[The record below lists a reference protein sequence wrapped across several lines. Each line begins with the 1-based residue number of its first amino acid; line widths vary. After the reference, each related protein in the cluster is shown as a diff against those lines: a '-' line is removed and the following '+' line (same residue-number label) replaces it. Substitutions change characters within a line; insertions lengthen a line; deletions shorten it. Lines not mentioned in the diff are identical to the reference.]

1 MTDIRPDNRG
11 LSLQETQMAESGSI
25 QNQPGFF
32 SKRMEAVCRW
42 SFRPVDIAPLVF
54 FRIFFGLM
62 MLYHIWVMTRD
73 RWVQYFYIDP
83 DFHFSYPGWSWL
95 EPWPGIGMH
104 IHFIVLM
111 IAAVGISLGLFYRF
125 SALTYFVGYSY
136 VFLLEKSLYQ
146 NHCYLI
152 CLLSGIMVVIPA
164 HRACSLD
171 CLLGRIK
178 GSLVAPQWTLGL
190 LRLQIA
196 IPYFYGGLAKLN
208 YDWLLT
214 QPIGM
219 WIQRR
224 TDVPFLGGYLGEEWV
239 AWAFAYG
246 GLLFDLLIVPALMW
260 RRTRIFAYLIAV
272 GFHLTN
278 AVLWEIGIF
287 PWFMIG
293 ASLLFFPPHTFRRA
307 AHLKKWAIIPLP
319 APTRFSWGERLTVAV
334 LALYVSWQL
343 IFPFRHFLYPGNV
356 SWNEE
361 GHHFAWHMMLRE
373 KNVGIRFYA
382 YDPATNQRGLIKV
395 EEFLNSRQLSRMGKD
410 PDMVLEFVHYV
421 RDHYREHRNTELEI
435 YVLNIASLNGR
446 KPQLLMDPRLNY
458 AAVDRV
464 WTPQPWVVP
473 LTEPLPKESWN
484 RPLDQWEKIL
494 DLDIPE
500 SMQLARIQP
509 SAPHSH

>member
-1 MTDIRPDNRG
+1 MTDTKIDMRENNSPLGPKLDATTRENRTG
-11 LSLQETQMAESGSI
+11 RRARRI
-25 QNQPGFF
+25 
-32 SKRMEAVCRW
+32 EALCRW

-54 FRIFFGLM
+54 FRIFFGAM
-62 MLYHIWVMTRD
+62 MLYHLWAMTRD
-73 RWVQYFYIDP
+73 RWIQFFYIDP
-83 DFHFSYPGWSWL
+83 DFHFSYPGWGWL
-95 EPWPGIGMH
+95 EPWPGMGMH
-104 IHFIVLM
+104 IHFGILM
-111 IAAVGISLGLFYRF
+111 IAALGISLGLCYRL
-125 SALTYFVGYSY
+125 SALTFFLGYSY

-152 CLLSGIMVVIPA
+152 CLMSGIMVMIPA
-164 HRACSLD
+164 HRAFSLD
-171 CLLGRIK
+171 RLLWRIK
-178 GSLVAPQWTLGL
+178 GSQVAPQWALWL
-190 LRLQIA
+190 LRFQIA

-219 WIQRR
+219 WVQRR
-224 TDVPFLGGYLGEEWV
+224 TDVPFLGVWLNEAWV
-239 AWAFAYG
+239 PWVFAYG
-246 GLLFDLLIVPALMW
+246 GILFDLLIVPALLW
-260 RRTRIFAYLIAV
+260 RRTRIFAYLISI

-278 AVLWEIGIF
+278 AILWEIGIF

-293 ASLLFFPPHTFRRA
+293 ATLIFFPPGSFRKAVR
-307 AHLKKWAIIPLP
+307 LSRVEIPLP
-319 APTRFSWGERLTVAV
+319 DSSTRFRWRQRMTVAV
-334 LALYVSWQL
+334 LGAYVSWQL

-382 YDPATNQRGLIKV
+382 YDPSTNQRGLIKV

-410 PDMVLEFVHYV
+410 PDMVLEFVHHV
-421 RDHYREHRNTELEI
+421 RDHYREHKNTELEI

-446 KPQLLMDPRLNY
+446 KPQLLMDPKLNY

-473 LTEPLPKESWN
+473 LKEPLPEKSWN
-484 RPLDQWEKIL
+484 MPLDQWEKIL

-500 SMQLARIQP
+500 SMQLARSQRP
-509 SAPHSH
+509 SQ

>member
-1 MTDIRPDNRG
+1 MIDPKTDIMEFGSPSEQTGIPASRLES
-11 LSLQETQMAESGSI
+11 LS
-25 QNQPGFF
+25 
-32 SKRMEAVCRW
+32 RW
-42 SFRPVDIAPLVF
+42 LFQPVDIAPLVF

-62 MLYHIWVMTRD
+62 MLYHIWAMTRD

-83 DFHFSYPGWSWL
+83 DFHFSYPGWSWI

-104 IHFIVLM
+104 IHFGILM
-111 IAAVGISLGLFYRF
+111 VAAVGISLGLYYRF
-125 SALTYFVGYSY
+125 SALTFFLGYSY

-152 CLLSGIMVVIPA
+152 CLLSGIMVLLPA

-171 CLLGRIK
+171 RFLWRIK
-178 GSLVAPQWTLGL
+178 GSQVMPQWTLWL
-190 LRLQIA
+190 LRFQIA
-196 IPYFYGGLAKLN
+196 IPYFYGGIAKLN
-208 YDWLLT
+208 FDWLHT

-219 WIQRR
+219 WVQRR
-224 TDVPFLGGYLGEEWV
+224 TDVPFLGAYLEEAWV
-239 AWAFAYG
+239 PWFFAYG

-260 RRTRIFAYLIAV
+260 RRTRLLAYMISI

-278 AVLWEIGIF
+278 SILWEIGIF

-293 ASLLFFPPHTFRRA
+293 ASLLFFPPSSFRKA
-307 AHLKKWAIIPLP
+307 AHLSKLEIASQDAPL
-319 APTRFSWGERLTVAV
+319 RFGWGQRMTVITLCV
-334 LALYVSWQL
+334 YISWQL

-361 GHHFAWHMMLRE
+361 GHHFSWHMMLRE

-446 KPQLLMDPRLNY
+446 KPQLLMDPKLNY
-458 AAVDRV
+458 AVVDRV

-473 LTEPLPKESWN
+473 LTESLPEESWN
-484 RPLDQWEKIL
+484 MPLDQWEKVL
-494 DLDIPE
+494 DLDIPKR
-500 SMQLARIQP
+500 MQLARVQQP
-509 SAPHSH
+509 PRQIP